1 MTGRRYAVPAFR
13 THSGIILM
21 RFFVACSFLAVGLGS
36 LCLSVATSQE
46 WTRFRGPNGTGISDD
61 VSIPTSWTDAD
72 YLWKAKLP
80 GQGHSSPVIWGDKVF
95 LTSATENPPQ
105 RIAMCV
111 SAVDGKILWE
121 RRFDYTVHKKHNL
134 NSFASP
140 TAAVDKDHVYFSWSI
155 PEELTLLALKHDG
168 TDAWKLDLGPFVS
181 QHSAGNSPI
190 VVGDMVVLVNE
201 QDDAAKVKGDGGG
214 ESGVSFLHA
223 VSCKDG
229 STVWRTPRKSATV
242 TYSTPMVREL
252 PGGGT
257 ELLVNSQA
265 HGLGGIDPK
274 TGKVNW
280 EISLLDKRSVSSP
293 VMAAG
298 LVFGTCGS
306 GGGGN
311 YIVAVKPGPKPEMV
325 YKVTDQATYVPTLLG
340 KGNLLFVWSDKGIV
354 SCLNAATG
362 EKIWRERIGGNV
374 YGSPVCIGDRL
385 YCSTADGTIIV
396 LSATEKFEKLAEIPL
411 GETCHSTPAVADHK
425 LYLRTESQLFCLGP
439 KKK

>member
-1 MTGRRYAVPAFR
+1 
-13 THSGIILM
+13 M
-21 RFFVACSFLAVGLGS
+21 RFFVASASFLLGLA
-36 LCLSVATSQE
+36 LSISAQPSFAEE
-46 WTRFRGPNGTGISDD
+46 WTRFRGPNGTGVSDD
-61 VSIPTSWTDAD
+61 TSIPTEWTEKD
-72 YLWKAKLP
+72 YLWVAKLP
-80 GQGHSSPVIWGDKVF
+80 GAGHSSPVIWGDKIF

-105 RIAMCV
+105 RVALCL
-111 SAVDGKILWE
+111 SATTGKILWE
-121 RRFDYTVHKKHNL
+121 RRFDYSVHKKHNL

-140 TAAVDKDHVYFSWSI
+140 TAAVDKDHVYFSWSV
-155 PEELTLLALKHDG
+155 PEELTLFALKHDG

-190 VVGDMVVLVNE
+190 VYQDMVILVNE
-201 QDDAAKVKGDGGG
+201 QDDASKVKIDGGG
-214 ESGVSFLHA
+214 DSGVSFLHA

-229 STVWRTPRKSATV
+229 STVWQSPRKSATV

-280 EISLLDKRSVSSP
+280 EIGLLDKRSVSSP

-325 YKVTDQATYVPTLLG
+325 YKITEAATYVPTLIG
-340 KGNLLFVWSDKGIV
+340 KGNLLFVWNDKGIV
-354 SCLNAATG
+354 SSFDAASG
-362 EKIWRERIGGNV
+362 KKLSSLRIGGNV
-374 YGSPVCIGDRL
+374 FGSPVCIGDRL
-385 YCSTADGTIIV
+385 YCVSADGTVHV
-396 LSATEKFEKLAEIPL
+396 LSATEELKELASIPL